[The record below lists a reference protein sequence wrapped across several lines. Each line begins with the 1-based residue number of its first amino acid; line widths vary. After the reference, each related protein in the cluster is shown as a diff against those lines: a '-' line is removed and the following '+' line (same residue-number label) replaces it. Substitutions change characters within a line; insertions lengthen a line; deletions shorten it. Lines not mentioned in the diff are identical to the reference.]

1 MASLGTT
8 GTSTGEDGPHR
19 QGLSNPIDLDFGP
32 LRVSRLEP
40 GTRALGPGRRAVV
53 WFQGCTLSCKGC
65 IAASMN
71 AAPPMLRTTP
81 RALADWILSTETDG
95 FTLSGGDPF
104 DQPLDALAELLE
116 IVRSESPLGAM
127 VYTGR
132 TLSQL
137 QRLNDPN
144 ALRCLRAIDILVDG
158 PYVEELND
166 GLGWR
171 GSTNQVIHVTGP
183 RSAGAEAGAIATRR
197 LELRVAP
204 SGVVSFT
211 GLPARKRGCDMGS
224 RLEFAAGH
232 RNRGGSQHEGEV
244 H

>member
-1 MASLGTT
+1 MASLQIA
-8 GTSTGEDGPHR
+8 GPSPSEEGLHR
-19 QGLSNPIDLDFGP
+19 RGLATPMDLVLGP
-32 LRVSRLEP
+32 LRISRLEP
-40 GTRALGPGRRAVV
+40 ETRALGPGQRAVV
-53 WFQGCTLSCKGC
+53 WFQGCTLSCGGC

-81 RALADWILSTETDG
+81 RALADWILSTGIDG

-137 QRLNDPN
+137 QCLDDPN

-158 PYVEELND
+158 PYIEELND

-171 GSTNQVIHVTGP
+171 GSSNQVVHVIGP
-183 RSAGAEAGAIATRR
+183 RSAGAEAGAVTTRK

-204 SGVVSFT
+204 NGLVSFT

-224 RLEFAAGH
+224 RLEFAAG
-232 RNRGGSQHEGEV
+232 NRSASESQNEGEM

>member
-1 MASLGTT
+1 
-8 GTSTGEDGPHR
+8 
-19 QGLSNPIDLDFGP
+19 
-32 LRVSRLEP
+32 
-40 GTRALGPGRRAVV
+40 
-53 WFQGCTLSCKGC
+53 
-65 IAASMN
+65 MN

-137 QRLNDPN
+137 QRLTDPD
-144 ALRCLRAIDILVDG
+144 ARRCLRAIDILVDG

-171 GSTNQVIHVTGP
+171 GSSNQMIHVTGP
-183 RSAGAEAGAIATRR
+183 RSTGAEAGAIATRR

-204 SGVVSFT
+204 GGLVSFT
-211 GLPARKRGCDMGS
+211 GLPARKRGCDIGS
-224 RLEFAAGH
+224 RIEFAAGH
-232 RNRGGSQHEGEV
+232 RNDGESRNEGEV
-244 H
+244 R